1 MSLNRRTFLKS
12 AAVLSAASLP
22 LGGGRIFA
30 QAAPVP
36 PPPRPADNFKK
47 SIMWGTVKMEG
58 SVLEK
63 CAAIKAAGYEGIE
76 PDSHMNRREVMDA
89 ARTTGLVI
97 SSVCCLTHWRKP
109 LTHPDAAV
117 RREGIEGMTVAL
129 EDAAAYGADA
139 VLLVPGVV
147 NAEVS
152 YDDCWTRSVEGIR
165 QLLPA
170 AEKLKVQICVE
181 NVWNNFLLSPLEA
194 RRYVDQFN
202 SPCVKFYF
210 DVGNILN
217 YGWPEQ
223 WIRILGD
230 RIARVHFK
238 EFSKKIAGTQGARAG
253 FKAPLGEGD
262 INWPEVMSALRNSY
276 KNGWIATE
284 QGNNKTPAELKDLS
298 ARFDGILKLPLPRL

>member
-1 MSLNRRTFLKS
+1 MNLNRRSFLKS

-22 LGGGRIFA
+22 LGGRIFA
-30 QAAPVP
+30 QAAPASSS
-36 PPPRPADNFKK
+36 PRPAGNFKK

-63 CAAIKAAGYEGIE
+63 CTAIKAAGYEGIE
-76 PDSHMNRREVMDA
+76 PNSHMNRREVIDA
-89 ARTTGLVI
+89 AKSTGLTI
-97 SSVCCLTHWRKP
+97 SSVCCHTHWKKP
-109 LTHPDAAV
+109 LSHPDAAV
-117 RREGIEGMTVAL
+117 RREGIEGMITAL
-129 EDAAAYGADA
+129 EDAAAYGTDA

-147 NAEVS
+147 NTEVS
-152 YDDCWTRSVEGIR
+152 YDDCWTRSIEGIR
-165 QLLPA
+165 QLLPV
-170 AEKLKVQICVE
+170 AEKLKIQICIE
-181 NVWNNFLLSPLEA
+181 NVWNRFLLSPLEA

-202 SPCVKFYF
+202 SPLVKFYF

-238 EFSKKIAGTQGARAG
+238 EFSTKTADKQGARAG
-253 FKAPLGEGD
+253 FKTPLGEGD
-262 INWPEVMSALRNSY
+262 INWPEVMNALRSSY

-284 QGNNKTPAELKDLS
+284 QGSNKTLAELKDLH
-298 ARFDGILKLPLPRL
+298 ARFEGILKLS